1 MAQTFEERL
10 NQILPKISSDEF
22 LDCKGLGNE
31 IGFWIFDYPPE
42 REMEMRDFLEKTVL
56 TNLNKSK
63 PPIRA
68 GVINLFDLVIQL
80 LQERKLLDKAIEMQ
94 RIKGDDAVMAR
105 TLQKQPL
112 KKSIGE
118 VPTICPFDGS
128 GCGFIVASRNGEVE
142 NIEGDPDHPINRGAA
157 CAKGASLR
165 QLSADNPWRLS
176 KVLYRAPGTNTFTE
190 KTWDWAIT
198 EIAQRIK
205 KTRDAAFI
213 EKDSKGNTVNR
224 TEVIANIGGAAL
236 DNEECYLLV
245 KLARSL
251 GIVYLEHQ
259 ARL

>member
-1 MAQTFEERL
+1 MDVFDLR
-10 NQILPKISSDEF
+10 KREF
-22 LDCKGLGNE
+22 T
-31 IGFWIFDYPPE
+31 
-42 REMEMRDFLEKTVL
+42 RRDFLKASGAGIGGVFLLGALSEKAL
-56 TNLNKSK
+56 AK
-63 PPIRA
+63 P
-68 GVINLFDLVIQL
+68 
-80 LQERKLLDKAIEMQ
+80 
-94 RIKGDDAVMAR
+94 IKEI
-105 TLQKQPL
+105 PL
-112 KKSIGE
+112 KKQIGE
-118 VPTICPFDGS
+118 RTTICPYDGS
-128 GCGFIVASRNGEVE
+128 GCGFLVATENGKVV
-142 NIEGDPDHPINRGAA
+142 NIEGDPEHPVNRGAA

-165 QLSADNPWRLS
+165 QLSADNPRRLS
-176 KVLYRAPGTNTFTE
+176 KVLYRAPGANSFTE

-213 EKDSKGNTVNR
+213 EKDIKGNTVNR